1 MSPTNPGGLAAQ
13 VRRVQSEA
21 AGAVLRRV
29 AGPDPAA
36 ARDRIHATPGP
47 RWFDPASPIG
57 RVHGDASMFVGG
69 VRALLLQSLHPR
81 AMAAV
86 AAHSG
91 YRGDPW
97 GRLQRTATF
106 LATTTFGPADD
117 AATIVAVVRAVHA
130 RIRGTTPE
138 GEPYEASDPH
148 LLRWVHVAEV
158 DSFLL
163 AHQRFGA
170 RPLTDAE
177 CDEYVAQTAVVG
189 RALGATD
196 VPTTLTGLHRALGSY
211 RPELRSS
218 AAAREAA
225 DFLLRTPPL
234 PAAVR
239 PAYALLAAGGV
250 ALMPVWTRAELG
262 LRHHPHVDALVGR
275 HGGRLATS
283 AIRWALSAAE
293 PARLAE
299 VDVVPPPPG
308 VIDRA
313 PSTPWSRPGAS
324 PADGGEPDDDAE
336 HDDDAG
342 LSAA

>member
-1 MSPTNPGGLAAQ
+1 MTPTTSGGLAGC
-13 VRRVQSEA
+13 VRHLQTEA

-29 AGPDPAA
+29 AGPDPTA
-36 ARDRIHATPGP
+36 ARNRIHATPGP
-47 RWFDPASPIG
+47 RWFHPASPIG

-69 VRALLLQSLHPR
+69 IRALLLQSLHPR

-117 AATIVAVVRAVHA
+117 AATIVAVVRAVHG

-163 AHQRFGA
+163 AHQRLGA

-189 RALGATD
+189 RALGARD
-196 VPTTLTGLHRALGSY
+196 VPTTVAELHRALGGY

-234 PAAVR
+234 PALARV
-239 PAYALLAAGGV
+239 PYALLAAGGV
-250 ALMPVWTRAELG
+250 SLMPVWSRAELG
-262 LRHHPHVDALVGR
+262 LRYHPRWDAAVGR

-293 PARLAE
+293 PVRAPT
-299 VDVVPPPPG
+299 VDVVPPAPG

-313 PSTPWSRPGAS
+313 PSGAGPRPSARPR
-324 PADGGEPDDDAE
+324 PADDD
-336 HDDDAG
+336 G

>member
-1 MSPTNPGGLAAQ
+1 MIVSSRRRVRVTIDPMSPTTPARLAV
-13 VRRVQSEA
+13 VRSRVRHVQQEA

-36 ARDRIHATPGP
+36 AREAIHATPGP
-47 RWFDPASPIG
+47 RWFHPDSPIG

-69 VRALLLQSLHPR
+69 IRALLLQSLHPR

-117 AATIVAVVRAVHA
+117 AATVVAVVRAVHA

-189 RALGATD
+189 RALGAED
-196 VPTTLTGLHRALGSY
+196 VPTTLAELHRALGGY

-234 PAAVR
+234 PAPVL
-239 PAYALLAAGGV
+239 PVYGLLAAGGV
-250 ALMPVWTRAELG
+250 ALMPAWSRAELG
-262 LRHHPHVDALVGR
+262 LRHRPRVDALLGR
-275 HGGRLATS
+275 TGGRVATS
-283 AIRWALSAAE
+283 AIRWALAAAE
-293 PARLAE
+293 PVRLDTI
-299 VDVVPPPPG
+299 DVVPPQPG
-308 VIDRA
+308 VIDRPPA
-313 PSTPWSRPGAS
+313 RPPVAV
-324 PADGGEPDDDAE
+324 AR
-336 HDDDAG
+336 
-342 LSAA
+342 